1 MSKDGTM
8 IWESV
13 LIFRTWY
20 SVESDVL
27 LKAGSVTQ
35 ISTTSIGG
43 GAHVDVAVRGHTLF
57 VYIFP

>member
-35 ISTTSIGG
+35 ISSTSIGD
-43 GAHVDVAVRGHTLF
+43 GAHVDVVIRGHTLF